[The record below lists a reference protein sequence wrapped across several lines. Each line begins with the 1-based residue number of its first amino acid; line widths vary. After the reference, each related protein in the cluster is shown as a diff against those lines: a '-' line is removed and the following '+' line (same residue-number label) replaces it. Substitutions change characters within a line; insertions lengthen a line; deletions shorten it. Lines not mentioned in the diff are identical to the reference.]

1 MVRAGRSHPRPL
13 STLPYTNGASA
24 NLSRVGS
31 SPAPHR
37 SRSAS
42 RGDSDERLVAMARLL
57 AHTDVKY
64 RNRGLK
70 RVEAF
75 LSGVSRRRRDKQAEG
90 VCEVNAA
97 ERKVASSPL
106 PFSQYEKVWTTLYYA
121 AWLSD
126 KPLVQRELFVCLALL
141 ERILPT
147 FAEKRK
153 FFKAFFLVMKSNWDK
168 LDCIRVNKFLLLEK
182 IMVAELMH
190 LSFQVAHR
198 PHKFVYPM
206 GRFLAERILLDERGG
221 NGLAHQLGLYF
232 LLEFREVRARVTASD
247 ASVASDQDATDSDDG
262 DDASLTAT
270 GEQESSRDALFFAFF
285 FPFFYAACFSQS
297 PAMLRAIH
305 TQVFLELTAEDL
317 RPRLLFAAL
326 FALGSQSSVG
336 GENRRMFYRTLD
348 TLEARL
354 DGGER
359 PASLAAVAAASPS
372 IRRLL
377 AQVATLRASSHPV
390 TASLGEGGVK
400 RAQKEGSGRLEE
412 AVAFDD
418 GETSISFPLP
428 TADMEEDC
436 EVSAAFSA
444 RREEKRKRESGLGE
458 KMPRERSD
466 DALGLEEAGG
476 DSLVSKRQKKAGA
489 VKTRKQGK
497 TVKDESHGCAALAC
511 SEEGFLDAFAPEICD
526 GEQFVGKRKK
536 FLGEA
541 SLAAGA
547 ALNVRAKKL
556 RAGAFGAT
564 GAAGLCLVAAGD
576 ERPSAWPGGRERT
589 RRVAG
594 LTGKAGPVG
603 LGGASR
609 VGFLASVGDE
619 NDGRDLSCGLPSSMT
634 GTRSPPSPR
643 QSQEKAGKDRKERGA
658 DAPACGDRREAGE
671 AQEGGAPSA
680 GKVEGNGDG
689 DEVGRDAKPPQG
701 DVAGDSG
708 RGDSTDGGEGG
719 DWREREERGR
729 GDEEGEEDEKSA
741 RKKEKK
747 RRQSEK
753 KRKKEERERRRKER
767 RGLLPTALSA
777 APGSDQETGDN
788 APALRA
794 QTKRSLKQARAAGLL
809 SPEEAASPRTA
820 ERLVAG
826 KRGSKTGFL
835 VASGAS
841 RATER
846 RRVVFD
852 LRRNRVTAF
861 NRLQPPSAVSPSA
874 SQADLLASSVRGS
887 PSGSSLSSATSSA
900 SAKEAS
906 LASASAS
913 LSPPSHRGS
922 KALSASGSRSGNQA
936 GEAET
941 REGECEES
949 PVPAPP
955 VLKSILKRP
964 VGFCPALSE
973 QPHWA
978 SSSDSVSAGST
989 PRAVNKTAKKTR
1001 AVLSKKA
1008 SSAGHSGIALALP
1021 DGDFH
1026 SPSPTA
1032 EGLEL
1037 PVFVASSEKKRNK
1050 VGEKRTVELEKK
1062 SKRGAEKKT
1071 VIALPSGT
1079 WDAVSLA
1086 QEAIEKREEQ

>member
-1 MVRAGRSHPRPL
+1 MVRAGRPHPQPL
-13 STLPYTNGASA
+13 SALPRTNGASA
-24 NLSRVGS
+24 SLSRMPA
-31 SPAPHR
+31 SPAPHV
-37 SRSAS
+37 SRAAS
-42 RGDSDERLVAMARLL
+42 RGDSEERLVAMARLL

-75 LSGVSRRRRDKQAEG
+75 LSGVSRRRRAKQAEG
-90 VCEVNAA
+90 GREVNAA
-97 ERKVASSPL
+97 ERKAVSSPL

-182 IMVAELMH
+182 IMVAELLH
-190 LSFQVAHR
+190 LSFQAAHR
-198 PHKFVYPM
+198 PQKFVYPM
-206 GRFLAERILLDERGG
+206 GRFLAERVLLDERGG
-221 NGLAHQLGLYF
+221 NGFAHQLGLYF
-232 LLEFREVRARVTASD
+232 LLEFREVRVRVTTSD
-247 ASVASDQDATDSDDG
+247 ASVASDHDVTDSEG
-262 DDASLTAT
+262 EDASLAAA
-270 GEQESSRDALFFAFF
+270 GEQENSGDALFFAFF
-285 FPFFYAACFSQS
+285 FPFFYAACFSES

-326 FALGSQSSVG
+326 FALGSQPSVG
-336 GENRRMFYRTLD
+336 GENRRMLFRTLD

-354 DGGER
+354 DHEEQ

-372 IRRLL
+372 IQRLL
-377 AQVATLRASSHPV
+377 AQVAALRASSRPV
-390 TASLGEGGVK
+390 AASLGEGGVK
-400 RAQKEGSGRLEE
+400 RTQKEGSGCLEE

-418 GETSISFPLP
+418 GATCISFPLP
-428 TADMEEDC
+428 TADVGEDC
-436 EVSAAFSA
+436 EASAVVSA
-444 RREEKRKRESGLGE
+444 RREEKRKRESELGE
-458 KMPRERSD
+458 KKPRERSE
-466 DALGLEEAGG
+466 DALGPEEAGG
-476 DSLVSKRQKKAGA
+476 EDRLASKKQKKAGA
-489 VKTRKQGK
+489 VKSRKQGK
-497 TVKDESHGCAALAC
+497 TGKDESHGCAALDC
-511 SEEGFLDAFAPEICD
+511 SEAFPDAFAPEICD

-556 RAGAFGAT
+556 RAAAFSAT
-564 GAAGLCLVAAGD
+564 GAAGVCLLATGD
-576 ERPSAWPGGRERT
+576 ESPPAWTGERERT

-594 LTGKAGPVG
+594 LTGKAGLLG
-603 LGGASR
+603 LNGGSR
-609 VGFLASVGDE
+609 GDFLASVSDE
-619 NDGRDLSCGLPSSMT
+619 DDGRDSSCGLPSSMT
-634 GTRSPPSPR
+634 GSRTPPSAR
-643 QSQEKAGKDRKERGA
+643 QSQEKAGKDRKERSA
-658 DAPACGDRREAGE
+658 DTPASGDRREAGE
-671 AQEGGAPSA
+671 AQEGGAPNA

-708 RGDSTDGGEGG
+708 RGDNTEGGEGG

-729 GDEEGEEDEKSA
+729 GEEEGEENEKAA

-767 RGLLPTALSA
+767 RGLLPASLSA
-777 APGSDQETGDN
+777 APGSDQEIGDN

-809 SPEEAASPRTA
+809 SPEEAASPRAA
-820 ERLVAG
+820 ERLAAG
-826 KRGSKTGFL
+826 KRGSKAGFL
-835 VASGAS
+835 VPSGAS

-846 RRVVFD
+846 RRVIFD
-852 LRRNRVTAF
+852 LKRNRVTAF

-874 SQADLLASSVRGS
+874 SQVDLLASGVRGS

-913 LSPPSHRGS
+913 LSSPSRRGS
-922 KALSASGSRSGNQA
+922 EALSASGSLSGNRSG
-936 GEAET
+936 GTEA
-941 REGECEES
+941 REGESGES

-964 VGFCPALSE
+964 VGFCPALRE

-989 PRAVNKTAKKTR
+989 PRVSKKAAKKTH

-1008 SSAGHSGIALALP
+1008 SSAGHSGVALALP
-1021 DGDFH
+1021 DGDFQ

-1037 PVFVASSEKKRNK
+1037 PVFAASSEKKRNK

-1062 SKRGAEKKT
+1062 GKRGAEKKT

-1086 QEAIEKREEQ
+1086 QEATEKREE